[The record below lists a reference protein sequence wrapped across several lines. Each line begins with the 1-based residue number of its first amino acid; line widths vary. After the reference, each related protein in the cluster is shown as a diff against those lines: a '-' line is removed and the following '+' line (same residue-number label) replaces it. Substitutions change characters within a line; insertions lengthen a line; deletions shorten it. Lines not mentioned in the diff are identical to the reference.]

1 VIPPDI
7 YAALDAEF
15 HFDFDPCPHPRPKD
29 FNGLSADWGKSNWV
43 NPPFRG
49 AVSAWVKKALAEW
62 NMGKLVVIILPCYL
76 NYAMEKLDAAGA
88 EFRWAGYV
96 RFLALEDGEPN
107 PRPRNR
113 LFPCMIIIL
122 RPKSVDPGNLS
133 DPDIGQQELKF
144 DS

>member
-29 FNGLSADWGKSNWV
+29 FNGLSVEWGQSNWV

-49 AVSAWVKKALAEW
+49 AVSQWVKKALTECKK
-62 NMGKLVVIILPCYL
+62 GKLVVFILPCYL

-96 RFLALEDGEPN
+96 RFLSLEDGLPNQEP
-107 PRPRNR
+107 RDR
-113 LFPCMIIIL
+113 LFPCLIIIL
-122 RPKSVDPGNLS
+122 RPRPGDPVNPP
-133 DPDIGQQELKF
+133 DHDIGQQEINF